1 MLCAWSNKKYKNCAF
16 QLQMAEQPKCES
28 STRKRPGEVP
38 GSGPDLDPSEEPMDT
53 EDPSATAL
61 EHVKNNQKKMKVSD
75 STEDSPKLP
84 VNFFKTK
91 SRIYF

>member
-1 MLCAWSNKKYKNCAF
+1 
-16 QLQMAEQPKCES
+16 MAEQPNCES
-28 STRKRPGEVP
+28 SAHKRPGEVP

-53 EDPSATAL
+53 EDPSATVS

-84 VNFFKTK
+84 VNFLKTK